1 MCLDLVLK
9 RLQSFLFQ
17 IFTERYNKVRVCANY
32 EYRNTIRLYVME
44 SVPDDERLLTVKKGG
59 ACGCRTEFSENQKH
73 P

>member
-17 IFTERYNKVRVCANY
+17 IFAERYNKVPVCANY

-44 SVPDDERLLTVKKGG
+44 SVPDDEMLLTVKKDG
-59 ACGCRTEFSENQKH
+59 ASECQTEFSENQKR